1 MTGRKATD
9 KSTLGAWQIRL
20 IDPRLMQ
27 PNPIRKHLEKTVD
40 EDFIESTTKDLAHP
54 ISVRPLS
61 HTEKHLAAFAG
72 HKLSPKY
79 EIFRGGRRW
88 YAFLTKGLKIPARVI
103 DVTDKDALWKAYE
116 ENAYREDLQPDEEA
130 EHILRLIDAE
140 LKDTPEYAAC
150 QNDPKKALSLVFHAK
165 QGREIKKIGKDVL
178 TNLRNKLDALFASLP
193 RTRSLTLDTFYA
205 EKLRVLRMPER
216 TREKLRQKEVRGSAS
231 AEEAIASIKDDYAR
245 DVVADWATGKKKVSV
260 RTLEKKARTLN
271 RNAKLLGQVK
281 DGPKKKALIETAVE
295 KGISPQKL
303 KLELQNQLPKP
314 EENERT
320 APIENHDEKV
330 RVYCPKDSAAM
341 SEVKDGSVRL
351 IVTSPP
357 YGGKIAFDG
366 DYLSKA
372 KTPNEFFSQVEPI
385 MEECFRVLMPGGK
398 LVINWADPIGEW
410 GGKKSTQD
418 GEYAEHTYIHRWV
431 ELAERVGFK
440 LWARQIWQKNVYY
453 SIAQKRVRWEDA
465 CRTDGKVHLDW
476 EYLLTFRKPGPMPEG
491 NTGLPYE
498 EWVELSKGV
507 WYIQGAQNARGL
519 AVFPEELVSRL
530 IRLYSFEGDVILDPF
545 LGTGTT
551 VAVAKKLGRRGVGYE
566 INPDLKAE
574 ITKKLGADAEG
585 DGENQAASSITG

>member
-1 MTGRKATD
+1 MTGRKAID
-9 KSTLGAWQIRL
+9 RLTLGRWQIRL

-54 ISVRPLS
+54 ISIRPLS
-61 HTEKHLAAFAG
+61 HKEKRLAAFAG

-88 YAFLTKGLKIPARVI
+88 YAFLCKGLKIPARVI
-103 DVTDKDALWKAYE
+103 DVNDKEALWKAYD
-116 ENAYREDLQPDEEA
+116 ENAYRTDLQPDEEA

-140 LKDTPEYAAC
+140 LRGTEEYNAC
-150 QNDPKKALSLVFHAK
+150 NNDPKKALSVAYHAK
-165 QGREIKKIGKDVL
+165 QGRDTKRIGDNVV
-178 TNLRNKLDALFASLP
+178 TNLVAQLDAFFAKLP
-193 RTRSLTLDTFYA
+193 RARSLSLDTFYRHN
-205 EKLRVLRMPER
+205 LRVLKISESTR
-216 TREKLRQKEVRGSAS
+216 TKLRQKEVRGSAS
-231 AEEAIASIKDDYAR
+231 AEEAIASIKDDFAR
-245 DVVADWATGKKKVSV
+245 DVAADWAVGKNKVSV
-260 RTLEKKARTLN
+260 RALEKKARTLN
-271 RNAKLLGQVK
+271 RNAQLLEQVK
-281 DGPKKKALIETAVE
+281 DGPKKKEIIETAME

-314 EENERT
+314 KEDERT

-330 RVYCPKDSAAM
+330 QVYCPKDSAAM

-410 GGKKSTQD
+410 GGKESTEN
-418 GEYAEHTYIHRWV
+418 GEYGEHTYIHRWV
-431 ELAERVGFK
+431 ELAERLGFK

-465 CRTDGKVHLDW
+465 CRADGKVHLDW

-530 IRLYSFEGDVILDPF
+530 VRLYSFEGDVVLDPF

-574 ITKKLGADAEG
+574 ITKKLDAEAQG
-585 DGENQAASSITG
+585 DRENQAASSITG

>member
-1 MTGRKATD
+1 MPSG
-9 KSTLGAWQIRL
+9 WQIRL

-27 PNPIRKHLEKTVD
+27 PNPIRKHLEKTVG
-40 EDFIESTTKDLAHP
+40 EDFIENATQDLAHP

-61 HTEKHLAAFAG
+61 LKEKRLTAFGG

-88 YAFLTKGLKIPARVI
+88 YAFLTKGLRIPTRVI
-103 DVTDKDALWKAYE
+103 DVNDKDALWKAYE
-116 ENAYREDLQPDEEA
+116 ENAYRANLEPDEEA
-130 EHILRLIDAE
+130 EHILRLIDGE
-140 LKDTPEYAAC
+140 LKGTPEYEAC
-150 QNDPKKALSLVFHAK
+150 KKDPKKALAVVYNVK
-165 QGREIKKIGKDVL
+165 IGQIPKKITDNVVS
-178 TNLRNKLDALFASLP
+178 NLVSKIDGVFAKLP
-193 RTRSLTLDTFYA
+193 RLRSLTVESFYRHN
-205 EKLRVLRMPER
+205 LRVLKIPEA
-216 TREKLRQKEVRGSAS
+216 TREKLREKQVRGSAS
-231 AEEAIASIKDDYAR
+231 AEEAIASIKNDFAR
-245 DVVADWATGKKKVSV
+245 DVAADWATGKKKVSV
-260 RTLEKKARTLN
+260 RALEKKARTLN
-271 RNAKLLGQVK
+271 RNAQLLEQVE
-281 DGPKKKALIETAVE
+281 DGPKKRNIIETAME

-314 EENERT
+314 KEDERT
-320 APIENHDEKV
+320 APIENHDERV
-330 RVYCPKDSAAM
+330 QVYCPKDSAAM
-341 SEVKDGSVRL
+341 SEVKDSSVRL

-385 MEECFRVLMPGGK
+385 MEECFRVLMSGGK

-410 GGKKSTQD
+410 GGKDSTD
-418 GEYAEHTYIHRWV
+418 NGEYAEHTYIHRWV

-465 CRTDGKVHLDW
+465 CRADGKVHLDW

-507 WYIQGAQNARGL
+507 WYVQGAQNARGL

-530 IRLYSFEGDVILDPF
+530 IRLFSFEGDVVLDPF

-574 ITKKLGADAEG
+574 ITKKLGAEAQG

>member
-9 KSTLGAWQIRL
+9 KSTLGGWQIRL

-61 HTEKHLAAFAG
+61 HKEKRLTTFGG

-103 DVTDKDALWKAYE
+103 DVNDKDALWKTYE
-116 ENAYREDLQPDEEA
+116 ENAFRTDLMPDEEA

-140 LKDTPEYAAC
+140 LKDTIEYKAC
-150 QNDPKKALSLVFHAK
+150 KDDPKKALAVAFNAK
-165 QGREIKKIGKDVL
+165 QGRETKRIDNDVVINLIK
-178 TNLRNKLDALFASLP
+178 RLDALFASLP
-193 RTRSLTLDTFYA
+193 RSRKITLDSFYA
-205 EKLRVLRMPER
+205 HNLSVLKLTES
-216 TREKLRQKEVRGSAS
+216 TREKLRKKEVRGSAS

-245 DVVADWATGKKKVSV
+245 DVVADWASKKKKVSV
-260 RTLEKKARTLN
+260 RTLEKRAKTLN

-281 DGPKKKALIETAVE
+281 DGPKKKELIETAVE

-303 KLELQNQLPKP
+303 KLELENQLPKP

-330 RVYCPKDSAAM
+330 QVYCPKDSAAM
-341 SEVKDGSVRL
+341 SDVKDGSVRL

-410 GGKKSTQD
+410 GGKESTEN
-418 GEYAEHTYIHRWV
+418 GEYGEHTYIHRWV

-465 CRTDGKVHLDW
+465 CRADGKVHLDW

-498 EWVELSKGV
+498 EWGELSKGV

-530 IRLYSFEGDVILDPF
+530 IRLYSFEGDVVLDPF

-574 ITKKLGADAEG
+574 ITKKLGAESQG
-585 DGENQAASSITG
+585 DGENQAALSITG